1 MVEADEEWSDSS
13 GMGAGTERVG
23 GTSGAETARAIG
35 EGSSA
40 GVDGSRR
47 ERGRRS
53 ELDRDLRASQAA
65 TGTAK
70 SSGPESPRL
79 RQSSSTSPSTLP
91 LMRRSAPGARSR
103 EREGR
108 SPGERCCCCSAEDED
123 DHDAPTD
130 ADALAP
136 APASYS
142 MRFTALRRSN
152 RGLRPRLP
160 LPLPLPPPPRLLESM
175 EASAPPRR
183 RLEEEDD
190 DEGEPEEEEDC
201 LRLHENIWIHT
212 RSAAQTY

>member
-1 MVEADEEWSDSS
+1 M
-13 GMGAGTERVG
+13 
-23 GTSGAETARAIG
+23 
-35 EGSSA
+35 
-40 GVDGSRR
+40 
-47 ERGRRS
+47 RS
-53 ELDRDLRASQAA
+53 
-65 TGTAK
+65 
-70 SSGPESPRL
+70 
-79 RQSSSTSPSTLP
+79 
-91 LMRRSAPGARSR
+91 RRSAPGARSR

-108 SPGERCCCCSAEDED
+108 SPGERCCSAEDED

-130 ADALAP
+130 ADDP

-160 LPLPLPPPPRLLESM
+160 LPLPPPPWLLESM

-190 DEGEPEEEEDC
+190 EGEPEEEDC

-212 RSAAQTY
+212 RSAAHT

>member
-1 MVEADEEWSDSS
+1 MD
-13 GMGAGTERVG
+13 
-23 GTSGAETARAIG
+23 
-35 EGSSA
+35 GSS
-40 GVDGSRR
+40 R

-108 SPGERCCCCSAEDED
+108 SPGKRCCSAEDED
-123 DHDAPTD
+123 DHDAD
-130 ADALAP
+130 AP

-160 LPLPLPPPPRLLESM
+160 LPLPLPLPSG
-175 EASAPPRR
+175 R
-183 RLEEEDD
+183 RLEEDED
-190 DEGEPEEEEDC
+190 DEGEPEEDDC

-212 RSAAQTY
+212 RSAAHT